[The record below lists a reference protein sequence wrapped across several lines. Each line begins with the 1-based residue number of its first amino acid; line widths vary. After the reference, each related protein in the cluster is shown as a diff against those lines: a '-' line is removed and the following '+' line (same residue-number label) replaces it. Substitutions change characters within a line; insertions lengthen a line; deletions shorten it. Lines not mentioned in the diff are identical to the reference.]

1 MQTCEHMLEREILHE
16 PSGISGH
23 DSQVITH
30 TPGDRIVL
38 SCPHGCS
45 DIVITVVS
53 DDENEEMGG
62 C

>member
-1 MQTCEHMLEREILHE
+1 MRTCDHMMEREILHE

-23 DSQVITH
+23 YAGLLVH

-38 SCPHGCS
+38 SCPYGCS
-45 DIVITVVS
+45 DIIINVADDQ
-53 DDENEEMGG
+53 DDEETGG